1 MTIAEAVN
9 QADKL
14 CPNTTFS
21 MNEKIAWLNRLDK
34 QIKLEIMDAREGAP
48 AFAGYTEKT
57 PNTQEL
63 LVPSPYDELYIPY
76 LQSQMLLYTGD
87 FNRYSAV
94 NSVFNTMLASFRNQ
108 YNRTHAAKN
117 VPLRF

>member
-1 MTIAEAVN
+1 MTIAEAIS

-14 CPNTTFS
+14 CPNTNFS

-34 QIKLEIMDAREGAP
+34 QIKLEIMDAREDTP
-48 AFAGYTEKT
+48 AFTGYTEKT

-63 LVPSPYDELYIPY
+63 LVPSPYDELYIHY
-76 LQSQMLLYTGD
+76 LHSQMLLYTGD

-94 NSVFNTMLASFRNQ
+94 NNVLNTMLMAFRNQ
-108 YNRTHAAKN
+108 YNSKHAAKN
-117 VPLRF
+117 TPLRF

>member
-63 LVPSPYDELYIPY
+63 LVPSPYDELYIHY
-76 LQSQMLLYTGD
+76 LQSQMLLYTGALPALGAEEPEAD
-87 FNRYSAV
+87 
-94 NSVFNTMLASFRNQ
+94 
-108 YNRTHAAKN
+108 AAGGGHFER
-117 VPLRF
+117 VRVL